1 MAFTHDLDRA
11 VQALNGIAG
20 GVSEALERFKTEID
34 FAGRLAETRAEQRD
48 AWQALILQALRDVR
62 EAVARGNA
70 VDDAVREAES
80 LLSPIGAAAK
90 EYTIHCTGHAHID
103 MNWMWSWP
111 ETVATTNDTF
121 TTVDRLMEEFPTFHF
136 SQSQAS
142 VYQIMK
148 EYLPELYARVQQR
161 VKEGRWEITASQWV
175 EGDRN
180 LASGEIICR
189 HLLYTR
195 RFFKEEFGLPYDA
208 VKIDWEP
215 DCFGHAHTIPT
226 LDAAGGVRYYYFH
239 RGSHGPELFWWQGK
253 DGSRLLAFDDRK
265 RGYNCQIMP
274 WMTNGLLE
282 FEQATGLKDYLLVYG
297 VGDHGGGPTRRDLVN
312 AVKMN
317 AWPIYPNIK
326 LSTAD
331 AFFANAAQHGKNL
344 PVVDAEL
351 NYVFEGCYTS
361 ESNIK
366 RANRMSENALVE
378 AEIIALLGKGLLGM
392 AYPVDA
398 LALGWRHAMFN
409 QFHDILPGSGVK
421 ATYEHAQGL
430 FQEIVAQTSMIK
442 TRALRAVA
450 DQIDTARICTCPMP
464 DEPAE
469 EIGADIG
476 TGIGAGPGD
485 IYLLGTAVSRR
496 GAGGSCCDPFVI
508 FNPNPW
514 KRTEVI
520 TARLW
525 DRFYDSAQIAVTDD
539 TGATFPAQVLER
551 SHFWGFKYI
560 SVAFPAKEVP
570 GLGYRTFSVGRNVAP
585 GTASGCSGDR
595 RGTIENEFF
604 TLEVEQQSGA
614 IIHLIDKRTG
624 IDFVPEGERLGVL
637 EYLLEAPHQMSAWC
651 MGQVTKSVPFT
662 SGAFIECLHN
672 GPYLA
677 AIRSKHKLNDSTF
690 TLTITLTS
698 GVPRIDF
705 ALDVDWLERGAPNIG
720 VPSLKVAF
728 PLAVTNGIASY
739 ECANGSVT
747 RSTKQKEIVSFT
759 TDIMDA
765 YYHAPD
771 PMDLNPGEVP
781 AQKWADLT
789 GTHAGSSEP
798 VGATLVNDTKYGH
811 SIIDHTLRL
820 TLLRSSYEPDP
831 LPELGQHTIRFGLL
845 PHIGAWDAAQ
855 ATRAGYA
862 FDLPLNVVGTTMH
875 EGRLPGN
882 AGFGEILTPNVMLSG
897 MKKAEDTDA
906 LIVRLYEM
914 EGQATT
920 ARLKLDAVL
929 APANAPAVET
939 DVMESPLAVN
949 TAKMAGD
956 ILEVQLPPFGMTTVK
971 IG

>member
-1 MAFTHDLDRA
+1 MAFAHDYDRA
-11 VQALNGIAG
+11 VNALTGVAG
-20 GVSEALERFKTEID
+20 GVSEALERFKVEVD
-34 FAGRLAETRAEQRD
+34 FAGRLANTHAEQRE

-62 EAVARGNA
+62 EAIARGDA
-70 VDDAVREAES
+70 VDDVVQQAES
-80 LLSPIGAAAK
+80 LLSPIGDVAK
-90 EYTIHCTGHAHID
+90 QYTIHCVGHAHID

-121 TTVDRLMEEFPTFHF
+121 TTVDRLMDEFPTFHF

-148 EYLPELYARVQQR
+148 DFLPELYGRVKQR

-195 RFFKEEFGLPYDA
+195 RFLRAEFGLPFDT

-215 DCFGHAHTIPT
+215 DCFGHARTIPT
-226 LDAAGGVRYYYFH
+226 LDAKGGVRYYYFH

-253 DGSRLLAFDDRK
+253 DGSRLLAFDDRR
-265 RGYNCQIMP
+265 RGYNCQIVPGMVD
-274 WMTNGLLE
+274 GLLE

-317 AWPIYPNIK
+317 GWPIFPNIA

-331 AFFANAAQHGKNL
+331 AFFSIAEKQGKNL
-344 PVVDAEL
+344 PVVEDEL

-366 RANRMSENALVE
+366 RANRLSENALVE
-378 AEIIALLGKGLLGM
+378 AEITALLGKGLLGM
-392 AYPVDA
+392 PYPTDA
-398 LALGWRHAMFN
+398 LWLGWKHAMFN

-430 FQEIVAQTSMIK
+430 FQEIIAQTSMIK
-442 TRALRAVA
+442 TRALRAIA
-450 DQIDTARICTCPMP
+450 GKIDTAAICRCMDPTP
-464 DEPAE
+464 DGPAA
-469 EIGADIG
+469 EIGA
-476 TGIGAGPGD
+476 GIGAGPGD
-485 IYLLGTAVSRR
+485 IILYGAAVSRR

-514 KRTEVI
+514 TRTEVVQ
-520 TARLW
+520 ARLW
-525 DRFYDSAQIAVTDD
+525 DRQYDSRQIAVTDD
-539 TGATFPAQVLER
+539 AGNTIPAQVVDR
-551 SHFWGFKYI
+551 GGYWGHDYI
-560 SVAFPAKEVP
+560 TVAFPAKEVP
-570 GLGYRTFSVGRNVAP
+570 ALGYRTFNVARNVTA
-585 GTASGCSGDR
+585 GAASGGYGDR
-595 RGTIENEFF
+595 KGTIENEFF
-604 TLEVEQQSGA
+604 RVEIEQQSGA

-624 IDFVPEGERLGVL
+624 IDLVPAGERLGVL
-637 EYLLEAPHQMSAWC
+637 EYQLEAPHKMSSWC
-651 MGQVTKSVPFT
+651 LGQVVKSVPFT
-662 SGAFIECLHN
+662 DGGVIECLQN
-672 GPYLA
+672 GPHLA
-677 AIRSKHKLNDSTF
+677 VVRTLHKYHDSTF
-690 TLTITLTS
+690 ALTISLAA

-705 ALDVDWLERGAPNIG
+705 ALEVNWLERGAPEIG
-720 VPSLKVAF
+720 VPALRVAF
-728 PLAVTNGIASY
+728 PLAVTNGVASV
-739 ECANGSVT
+739 ECPNGSVT
-747 RSTKQKEIVSFT
+747 HSTKQEEIVTLT

-765 YYHAPD
+765 YYRQPD
-771 PMDLNPGEVP
+771 PMHLNPGEVP

-811 SIIDHTLRL
+811 RIVDHTISL

-845 PHIGAWDAAQ
+845 PHVGAWDASQ

-862 FDLPLNVVGTTMH
+862 FDFPLEVVGTTPH
-875 EGRLPGN
+875 EGELPCR
-882 AGFGEILTPNVMLSG
+882 AGFGELLTPNVMLSG
-897 MKKAEDTDA
+897 LKKAEDSDA

-914 EGQATT
+914 EGQAVT
-920 ARLKLDAVL
+920 ARVKLDATL
-929 APANAPAVET
+929 APANASAVET
-939 DVMESPLAVN
+939 DVMECPLPAN
-949 TAKMAGD
+949 TAKMVGD
-956 ILEVQLPPFGMTTVK
+956 TLEVQLPPFGMTTVK
-971 IG
+971 IGG